1 MLTRLA
7 LLALLLAPASTE
19 RLALHAARLIDVERG
34 ELIEDA
40 LVIVEGASIVAAGAR
55 ASLEV
60 PEGAS
65 LIELGD
71 LTLLP
76 GLVDAHVHLAWGAGE
91 AHANVE
97 APAPLSGAEEALA
110 TLRAGFTTVRNLG
123 STGFA
128 DLRLRDA
135 IAAGSVAGPRM
146 LVAGPALG
154 APGGTCDR
162 VFAGEGVVRDEVE
175 ARARVRELAGRGVD
189 VIKLCAGG
197 GVLATL
203 ADEGACELSLEVMQ
217 AIVAEAHSEG
227 LRVAAHAQGSRAI
240 QNAVQA
246 GVDSIEH
253 GGLIDEPAAQAMEAR
268 GVVLVPTLARME
280 WSLANARASAAP
292 AARLEALEAAG
303 NLARE
308 RVARAIELGVP
319 IACGTDASVLPHG
332 SNARE
337 LRALVDA
344 GLSPARSLR
353 AVTVDA
359 ARLLGLEQEVGT
371 IAAGMR
377 ADLVAVAGNPLEDV
391 RVLESVAWVMSA
403 GRIVKDER

>member
-162 VFAGEGVVRDEVE
+162 VFAGEGVVRD
-175 ARARVRELAGRGVD
+175 
-189 VIKLCAGG
+189 KLCAGG

-203 ADEGACELSLEVMQ
+203 ADEGASELSLEVKQ